1 MKPIFK
7 RILKISENSCLSIEE
22 KQNVKN
28 FIYDLSRKQ
37 EVLEREKILVTN
49 EDEDEDEDYYL
60 DFITHQYK
68 SYS

>member
-49 EDEDEDEDYYL
+49 EDEDEDEYYYL

>member
-37 EVLEREKILVTN
+37 EVIEREKILVTN
-49 EDEDEDEDYYL
+49 EDEDEDYYL